1 MKKVI
6 ALCLAGA
13 IVLAALSMLQAD
25 EKKYKRMPSGTFTLK
40 SKGGIDF
47 TLAVPKGYHPG
58 KGAPFLLCLHGDGKF
73 NGINDIKGVWS
84 TMTTAGAGAGFICCA
99 PKSPGQNWV
108 GQTRALTGLI
118 EELEDKY
125 RFRIREYIAVGHS
138 SGASAAYQMALSDN
152 MRFSA
157 FGSMAGRLQID
168 QEKVKKAGNLG
179 AYLFHFAG
187 DTGVDPSHSRTAAK
201 ALKDAGAT
209 VEHKEQPG
217 GGHAID
223 YCVPAASK
231 LMIPWFATWVKKKA
245 RTLTDPGADRNLPW
259 GTVLG
264 FFLKLKD
271 EGKVGLVYTYSP
283 KDKENKTAMWLRW
296 EVFPSE
302 KFKEAAGKFLCIKLD
317 YSNDSYKETAK
328 ALKAKSCMLLVVD
341 KNKKV
346 VKKITKPITM
356 KKLLKDLE
364 KARVK
369 AEKAK

>member
-47 TLAVPKGYHPG
+47 VLAVPRGYHPD
-58 KGAPFLLCLHGDGKF
+58 KGVPFMLCLHGDG
-73 NGINDIKGVWS
+73 IRDANDNKNVWS
-84 TMTTAGAGAGFICCA
+84 AWVSAAVSAGFVVCA
-99 PKSPGQNWV
+99 PKSPGQNWS
-108 GQTRALTGLI
+108 GQVRALTTLI

-125 RFRIREYIAVGHS
+125 RFRIREYVAVGHS
-138 SGASAAYQMALSDN
+138 SGASVAYQMALSDN

-157 FGSMAGRLQID
+157 FASMGGRLQID
-168 QEKVKKAGNLG
+168 QKKVKKAGNLG
-179 AYLFHFAG
+179 ACIFHFSSDNIVPVTHG
-187 DTGVDPSHSRTAAK
+187 KTAAEQLK
-201 ALKDAGAT
+201 AAGAT
-209 VEHKEQPG
+209 VEYKEQAMAS
-217 GGHAID
+217 HAIEH
-223 YCVPAASK
+223 YLAAGSK
-231 LMIPWFATWVKKKA
+231 VIIPWLSTWVKKKA
-245 RTLTDPGADRNLPW
+245 RALTDPGADRNLPW

-302 KFKEAAGKFLCIKLD
+302 KFKEAAGKFLCMKLD

-356 KKLLKDLE
+356 KKLLKELE